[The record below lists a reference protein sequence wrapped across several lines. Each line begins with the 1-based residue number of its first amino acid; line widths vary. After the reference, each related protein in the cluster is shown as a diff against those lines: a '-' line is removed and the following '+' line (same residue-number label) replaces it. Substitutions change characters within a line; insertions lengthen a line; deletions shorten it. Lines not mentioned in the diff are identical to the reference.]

1 MTTPLTKP
9 EKYVLLFLIA
19 LTGFGL
25 FLPAIHQLESYHH
38 FADQRTWGVIPNFSD
53 VFSNLIF
60 IAVGAAGLYRL
71 ASLPPALQKTRL
83 PLSIFFI
90 GLLLIGPGSAYYHWA
105 PDSQTIL
112 VDRLPMVLA
121 FAGVVATFL
130 TQRVSAR
137 IGLTGLAAGLILGAA
152 GLITSSMTGNL
163 ALYVMLQ
170 FGGLTGLVVGL
181 LVLRNDDDIF
191 PWWSLIGW
199 YALAKALELGDHA
212 VWEFTQH
219 VVSGHTLKH
228 IAAGMSGV
236 VLLRALFACETKPVS
251 VCSSSRRQC
260 ADGNPPFLIHPD

>member
-1 MTTPLTKP
+1 
-9 EKYVLLFLIA
+9 LLFIIA
-19 LTGFGL
+19 LTGIGL
-25 FLPAIHQLESYHH
+25 FMPAVHQAESYHH
-38 FADQRTWGVIPNFSD
+38 FARSASVGRHSEFCGCLFQSDIYRGRCGRAVSACKPASGAEKDQ
-53 VFSNLIF
+53 
-60 IAVGAAGLYRL
+60 AA
-71 ASLPPALQKTRL
+71 TVD
-83 PLSIFFI
+83 FFI
-90 GLLLIGPGSAYYHWA
+90 GLLLTGPGSAHYHWA

-130 TQRVSAR
+130 TQRVSTR
-137 IGLTGLAAGLILGAA
+137 IGMTGLAGGLMLGAA

-170 FGGLTGLVVGL
+170 FGGLTGLVAGL

-191 PWWSLIGW
+191 PWWTLIGW

-212 VWEFTQH
+212 VWDFTQH

-251 VCSSSRRQC
+251 GLQLKPSSTR
-260 ADGNPPFLIHPD
+260 